1 MILPRTQTKRNT
13 SLNPALPFHMRQLGG
28 EEKGGDYTTPEFIRR
43 AKRMSS
49 MGVPAVHSLYQSRIF
64 MDMIAEGGTQTTPTI
79 WLVQS

>member
-1 MILPRTQTKRNT
+1 MILPRTQTMRNT
-13 SLNPALPFHMRQLGG
+13 SLNPALPSHMRQLGG
-28 EEKGGDYTTPEFIRR
+28 KEMGEDYATPEFIRR

-79 WLVQS
+79 WLVQR